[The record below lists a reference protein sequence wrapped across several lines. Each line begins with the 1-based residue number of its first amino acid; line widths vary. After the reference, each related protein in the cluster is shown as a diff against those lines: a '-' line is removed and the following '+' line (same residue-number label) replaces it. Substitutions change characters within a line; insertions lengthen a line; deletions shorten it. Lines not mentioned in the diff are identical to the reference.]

1 MIMVRLHSTHTFQH
15 TQLVHKV
22 FADRLADIKTLYFT
36 LFFVYRQKLQKK
48 ATHSFVFMFISQQ
61 ARLTTRLNT
70 QTHTLTSS
78 RQRFRQDVAHVYHI
92 RQAFPNSRL
101 LADIRSTSGPLWLS
115 MLLPSLRFSH
125 TDISHIPAPVT
136 GGNAFAETANDRA
149 VSQVWPSAEVNLSIL
164 ERS

>member
-1 MIMVRLHSTHTFQH
+1 MVRLHSTRTFQH

-22 FADRLADIKTLYFT
+22 FADRLADIKTLYST

-101 LADIRSTSGPLWLS
+101 LADIRSTSGPLSDSLCCC
-115 MLLPSLRFSH
+115 LRFSH

-149 VSQVWPSAEVNLSIL
+149 MFQV
-164 ERS
+164 

>member
-1 MIMVRLHSTHTFQH
+1 MIMVRLHSTRTFQD

-22 FADRLADIKTLYFT
+22 FADRLADIKTLYST

-101 LADIRSTSGPLWLS
+101 LADIRSTSGPLSDSLCCCLAS
-115 MLLPSLRFSH
+115 GSLTLIFHTSQLQSQVGMLLQRPPTIEPCFRFDLVQRL
-125 TDISHIPAPVT
+125 TYPY
-136 GGNAFAETANDRA
+136 
-149 VSQVWPSAEVNLSIL
+149 
-164 ERS
+164 

>member
-1 MIMVRLHSTHTFQH
+1 MIMVRLHSTRTFQH

-22 FADRLADIKTLYFT
+22 FADRLADIKTLYST

-101 LADIRSTSGPLWLS
+101 LADIRATSGPLSDSLCCCLAS
-115 MLLPSLRFSH
+115 GSLTLIFHTSQLQSQVGMLLQRPPTIEPCFRFDLVQRL
-125 TDISHIPAPVT
+125 TYPY
-136 GGNAFAETANDRA
+136 
-149 VSQVWPSAEVNLSIL
+149 
-164 ERS
+164 

>member
-1 MIMVRLHSTHTFQH
+1 MVRLHSTCTFQH

-22 FADRLADIKTLYFT
+22 FADRLADIKTLYST

-101 LADIRSTSGPLWLS
+101 LADIRSTSGPLSDSLCCCLAS
-115 MLLPSLRFSH
+115 GSLTLIFHTSQLQSQVGMLLQRPPTIEPCFRFDLVQRL
-125 TDISHIPAPVT
+125 TYPY
-136 GGNAFAETANDRA
+136 
-149 VSQVWPSAEVNLSIL
+149 
-164 ERS
+164 

>member
-1 MIMVRLHSTHTFQH
+1 MVRLHSTRTFQH

-22 FADRLADIKTLYFT
+22 FADRLADIKTLYST

-101 LADIRSTSGPLWLS
+101 LADIRSTSGPLSDSLCCCLAS
-115 MLLPSLRFSH
+115 GSLTLIFHTSQLQSQVRMLLQRPPTIEPCFRFDLVQRL
-125 TDISHIPAPVT
+125 TYPY
-136 GGNAFAETANDRA
+136 
-149 VSQVWPSAEVNLSIL
+149 
-164 ERS
+164 

>member
-1 MIMVRLHSTHTFQH
+1 MIMVRLHSTCTFQH

-22 FADRLADIKTLYFT
+22 FADRLADIKTLYST

-70 QTHTLTSS
+70 QTHTPTSS

-101 LADIRSTSGPLWLS
+101 LADIRSTSGPLSDSLCCCLAS
-115 MLLPSLRFSH
+115 GSLTLIFHTSQLQSQVGMLLQRPPTIEPCFRFDLVQRL
-125 TDISHIPAPVT
+125 TYPY
-136 GGNAFAETANDRA
+136 
-149 VSQVWPSAEVNLSIL
+149 
-164 ERS
+164 

>member
-1 MIMVRLHSTHTFQH
+1 MIMVRLHSTRTFQH

-22 FADRLADIKTLYFT
+22 FADRLADIKTLYST
-36 LFFVYRQKLQKK
+36 LFFLYRQKLKKK

-61 ARLTTRLNT
+61 ARLTTWLNT

-101 LADIRSTSGPLWLS
+101 LADIRSTSGPLSDSLCLAS
-115 MLLPSLRFSH
+115 GSLTLIFHTSQLQSQVGMLLQRPPTIEPCFRFDLVQRL
-125 TDISHIPAPVT
+125 TYPY
-136 GGNAFAETANDRA
+136 
-149 VSQVWPSAEVNLSIL
+149 
-164 ERS
+164 

>member
-1 MIMVRLHSTHTFQH
+1 MVRLHSTRTFQH

-22 FADRLADIKTLYFT
+22 FADRLADIKTLYST

-101 LADIRSTSGPLWLS
+101 LTDIRSTSGPLSDSLCLAS
-115 MLLPSLRFSH
+115 GSLTLIFHTSQLQSQVGMLLQRPPTIEPCFRFDLVQRL
-125 TDISHIPAPVT
+125 TYPY
-136 GGNAFAETANDRA
+136 
-149 VSQVWPSAEVNLSIL
+149 
-164 ERS
+164 

>member
-1 MIMVRLHSTHTFQH
+1 MIMVRLHSTRTFQH

-22 FADRLADIKTLYFT
+22 FADRLADIKTLYST

-101 LADIRSTSGPLWLS
+101 LADIRSTSGPLSDSLCCCLAS
-115 MLLPSLRFSH
+115 GSLTLIFHTSQLQSQVGMLLQRPPTIEPCFRFDLVQRL
-125 TDISHIPAPVT
+125 TYPY
-136 GGNAFAETANDRA
+136 
-149 VSQVWPSAEVNLSIL
+149 
-164 ERS
+164 

>member
-1 MIMVRLHSTHTFQH
+1 MIMVRLHSTRTFQH

-22 FADRLADIKTLYFT
+22 FADRLADIKTLYST

-101 LADIRSTSGPLWLS
+101 LADIRSTSGPLSDSLCCCLAS
-115 MLLPSLRFSH
+115 GSLTLIFHTSQLQSQVGMLLQRPPMIEPCFRFDLVQRL
-125 TDISHIPAPVT
+125 TYPY
-136 GGNAFAETANDRA
+136 
-149 VSQVWPSAEVNLSIL
+149 
-164 ERS
+164 

>member
-1 MIMVRLHSTHTFQH
+1 MVRLHSTRTFQH

-22 FADRLADIKTLYFT
+22 FADRLADIKTLYST
-36 LFFVYRQKLQKK
+36 LFFVYCQKLQKK

-101 LADIRSTSGPLWLS
+101 LADIRSTSGPLSDSLCCCLAS
-115 MLLPSLRFSH
+115 GSLTLIFHTSQLQSQVGMLLQRPPTIEPCFRFDLVQRL
-125 TDISHIPAPVT
+125 TYPY
-136 GGNAFAETANDRA
+136 
-149 VSQVWPSAEVNLSIL
+149 
-164 ERS
+164 

>member
-1 MIMVRLHSTHTFQH
+1 MIMVRLHSTRTFQH

-22 FADRLADIKTLYFT
+22 FADRLADIKTLYST

-48 ATHSFVFMFISQQ
+48 ATHSFVFMFISQE

-70 QTHTLTSS
+70 QTHTLISS

-101 LADIRSTSGPLWLS
+101 LADIRSTSGPLSDSLS
-115 MLLPSLRFSH
+115 CCLASGSLTLIFHTSQLQSQVGMLLQRPPTIEPCLRFDLVQRL
-125 TDISHIPAPVT
+125 TYPY
-136 GGNAFAETANDRA
+136 
-149 VSQVWPSAEVNLSIL
+149 
-164 ERS
+164 

>member
-1 MIMVRLHSTHTFQH
+1 MIMVRLHSTRTFQH
-15 TQLVHKV
+15 TQLHKV
-22 FADRLADIKTLYFT
+22 FADRLADIKTLYST

-101 LADIRSTSGPLWLS
+101 LADIRSTSGPLSDSLCCCLAS
-115 MLLPSLRFSH
+115 GSLTLIFHTSQLQSQVGMLLQRPPTIEPCFRFDLVQRL
-125 TDISHIPAPVT
+125 TYPY
-136 GGNAFAETANDRA
+136 
-149 VSQVWPSAEVNLSIL
+149 
-164 ERS
+164 

>member
-1 MIMVRLHSTHTFQH
+1 MIMLRLHSTRTFQH

-22 FADRLADIKTLYFT
+22 FADRLADIKTLYST

-61 ARLTTRLNT
+61 ARLNT

-101 LADIRSTSGPLWLS
+101 LADIRSTSGPLSDSLCCCLAS
-115 MLLPSLRFSH
+115 GSLTLIFHTSQLQSQVGMLLQRPPTIEPCFRFDLVQRL
-125 TDISHIPAPVT
+125 TYPY
-136 GGNAFAETANDRA
+136 
-149 VSQVWPSAEVNLSIL
+149 
-164 ERS
+164 

>member
-1 MIMVRLHSTHTFQH
+1 MVRLHSTRTFQH

-22 FADRLADIKTLYFT
+22 FADRLADIKTLYST
-36 LFFVYRQKLQKK
+36 LFFLYRQKLKKK

-101 LADIRSTSGPLWLS
+101 LADIRSTSGPLSDSLCCCLAS
-115 MLLPSLRFSH
+115 GSLTLIFHTSQLQSQVGMLLQRPPTIEPCFRFDLVQRL
-125 TDISHIPAPVT
+125 TYPY
-136 GGNAFAETANDRA
+136 
-149 VSQVWPSAEVNLSIL
+149 
-164 ERS
+164 

>member
-1 MIMVRLHSTHTFQH
+1 MVRLHSTRTFQH

-22 FADRLADIKTLYFT
+22 FADRLADIKTLYST

-101 LADIRSTSGPLWLS
+101 LADIRSTSGPLSDSLCCCLAS
-115 MLLPSLRFSH
+115 GSLTLIFHTSQLQSQVGMLLQRPPTIEPCFRFDLVQRL
-125 TDISHIPAPVT
+125 TYPY
-136 GGNAFAETANDRA
+136 
-149 VSQVWPSAEVNLSIL
+149 
-164 ERS
+164 